1 MESPSV
7 VPARLSRIYFK
18 EHHHLFSVKI
28 FNFCAPRCADVAW
41 RHADADACN
50 CSLVSYEMM

>member
-18 EHHHLFSVKI
+18 EHYHLFSVKS
-28 FNFCAPRCADVAW
+28 NFCAPRCTVVAL
-41 RHADADACN
+41 RYADADACN
-50 CSLVSYEMM
+50 CFLVSYEMM